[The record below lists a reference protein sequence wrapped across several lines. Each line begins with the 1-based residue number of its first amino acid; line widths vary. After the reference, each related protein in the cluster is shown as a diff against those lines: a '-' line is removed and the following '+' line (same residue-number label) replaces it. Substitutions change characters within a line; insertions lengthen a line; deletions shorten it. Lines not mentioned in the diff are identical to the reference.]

1 MGIRLYKEVSVNER
15 IAGFFLISVP
25 LLLFACMMPGS
36 IGGGDIKLMA
46 AGGFLLG
53 IVEIWNAFVIGV
65 FVAAAVSMILLF
77 TGKANEKTEIPLG
90 PFLVLGIAWEFLG
103 Y

>member
-1 MGIRLYKEVSVNER
+1 M
-15 IAGFFLISVP
+15 ISIP
-25 LLLFACMMPGS
+25 LLLLAYMKPGS

-77 TGKANEKTEIPLG
+77 TGKANKKTEIPLG